1 MESKTVRLRQAVQVH
16 RDGSE
21 TNRSFYRSYREK
33 VTSLPKMQRDSPEI
47 SANAGYEVALG
58 VIEKEVRSKAG
69 EENAR
74 LRKVIARM

>member
-1 MESKTVRLRQAVQVH
+1 
-16 RDGSE
+16 
-21 TNRSFYRSYREK
+21 
-33 VTSLPKMQRDSPEI
+33 MQRDSPEI

-74 LRKVIARM
+74 LRRVISRM